1 METLLRPSESH
12 KSPDTVPTGPE
23 RSDLNY
29 IEIEVS
35 HSEHIFKLYASS
47 LLGKKQVLHECKV
60 GLGSEHEF
68 PTPVGVY
75 FVTHIYDQDPW
86 WIPPPNRDWAA
97 GQSPSKK
104 VYGGTMAPLLKKV
117 AVRVKKQTP
126 DPEDKIS
133 EQVKLDDYGYRFHGT
148 NAPRSIGRNQS
159 HGCVRMLPDDARKV
173 ADLIKDHVGIAER
186 RESENGTYVI
196 LKSPVR
202 LNLVK

>member
-12 KSPDTVPTGPE
+12 KAVGNFPTRPE
-23 RSDLNY
+23 GGDLNFL
-29 IEIEVS
+29 EIEVS
-35 HSEHIFKLYASS
+35 HSAHFFKLYSSS
-47 LLGKKQVLHECKV
+47 LFGRKQVLYECGV
-60 GLGSEHEF
+60 GLGSSEF

-75 FVTHIYDQDPW
+75 YVTHIYDDHPW

-97 GQSPSKK
+97 GQRPSRK
-104 VYGGTMAPLLKKV
+104 VYGGTMAPLLKKIS
-117 AVRVKKQTP
+117 VRMKKQTP

-148 NAPRSIGRNQS
+148 DAPRSIGRNQS
-159 HGCVRMLPDDARKV
+159 HGCVRMKPDDARQV
-173 ADLIKDHVGIAER
+173 ASLIKEHVGMAER